1 MPSQSPPDRATRAA
15 RLGGVFEVQL
25 RLARRMA
32 ELTGAPLGEMVLR
45 HTNLHRRFGLG
56 RISAGVAP
64 AWAPFAEALERAAD
78 LSEQVAI
85 VQATFVAAQPET
97 YPGPGRTGFGCF
109 ACDDAASADGAVHI
123 HFRNADTCEAGGP
136 LSAAKLARRKAEMA
150 ALVAHVRVRL
160 PQASHI
166 RGRSWLYNLE
176 AYRRVFPP
184 DYGASRR
191 SVGDE
196 PVRLDGNSLWG
207 QLIGSDE
214 GVRPGVRDAVVSA
227 LPGLDPSAP
236 WKVFPL
242 SVLATR
248 APLESFEAF
257 YRS

>member
-1 MPSQSPPDRATRAA
+1 
-15 RLGGVFEVQL
+15 
-25 RLARRMA
+25 MA
-32 ELTGAPLGEMVLR
+32 ELTGAPLGEAALR

-56 RISAGVAP
+56 RISAGVSP
-64 AWAPFAEALERAAD
+64 AWARFAEALERTAD
-78 LSEQVAI
+78 LSEQVALT
-85 VQATFVAAQPET
+85 QATFAAAAPEAL
-97 YPGPGRTGFGCF
+97 PGPGRTGFGCF
-109 ACDDAASADGAVHI
+109 ACDDAASEDGAVHI

-136 LSAAKLARRKAEMA
+136 LSAAKLDRRRAEMA
-150 ALVAHVRVRL
+150 ALVAHVRATL
-160 PQASHI
+160 PHASHI

-191 SVGDE
+191 SIGDE

-214 GVRPGVRDAVVSA
+214 GVRPDARDAILAA
-227 LPGLDPSAP
+227 LPDLDPSAP